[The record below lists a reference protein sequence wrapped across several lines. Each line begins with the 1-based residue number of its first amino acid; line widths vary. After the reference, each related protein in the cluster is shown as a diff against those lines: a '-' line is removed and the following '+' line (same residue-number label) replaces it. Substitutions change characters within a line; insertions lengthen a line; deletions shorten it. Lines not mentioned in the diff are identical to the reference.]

1 MDGPDAAPGLTDP
14 LPLAQALIRCAS
26 VTPADGGAQS
36 ALAEMLERLGFTVH
50 RLRYGEIENIFA
62 RLGNEGPHLCF
73 AGHTDVVPVGTAN
86 WRSDPFGGEVRD
98 GVLYGRGA
106 CDMKGAIAAFVSGVA
121 QHLEQGTPTGSI
133 SLLITGD
140 EEGPA
145 VDGTVKVLE
154 WMRANDQIPDFCLVG
169 EPTCP
174 VRLGD
179 MVKIGRRGS
188 VNMKIEVFGT
198 QGHVAYP
205 HRADNPV
212 HRLIRALDAL
222 TSAPVDAGTEW
233 FEASS
238 LQVTSIDVGNT
249 ATNVIPASARAA
261 LNIRFNDGH
270 SGASLTAWV
279 RATVGAVCGPV
290 RPGVL
295 DQRRVVRH
303 QAGADGGD
311 PAPGDPG
318 RDGDRSEARHR
329 GRHVGCAVH
338 RELLPGGGIRSG
350 WRDDASG
357 RRMCPGRRIARS
369 RSDLSGHRGGLP
381 GMSQGVA
388 TRKSI
393 LVGILRIARGR
404 ADGIDCFGS
413 SPQAISVQPG
423 AADRVSAG
431 WRSAGGVLRRT
442 AAGADRPGDDTVR
455 TADAGGRVL

>member
-1 MDGPDAAPGLTDP
+1 MGGSIAAEGLTDP
-14 LPLAQALIRCAS
+14 LPLAQRLIRCAS
-26 VTPADGGAQS
+26 VTPEDGGAQV
-36 ALAEMLERLGFTVH
+36 ALANMLSGLGFTVH
-50 RLRYGEIENIFA
+50 RLRYGAIENVFA
-62 RLGNEGPHLCF
+62 RLGSGGPHICF

-86 WRSDPFGGEVRD
+86 WRFDPFGGEVRD

-106 CDMKGAIAAFVSGVA
+106 CDMKGAIAAFVAGVA
-121 QHLEQGTPTGSI
+121 QYLDQGEPKGSI

-154 WMRANDQIPDFCLVG
+154 WMRANDQVPDFCLVG

-188 VNMKIEVFGT
+188 VNMKLEVHGT

-222 TSAPVDAGTEW
+222 TSAPVDAGTDW

-238 LQVTSIDVGNT
+238 LQVTSIDVGNG

-279 RATVGAVCGPV
+279 RATVARYADQFDIESSISGESFVTKPGP
-290 RPGVL
+290 
-295 DQRRVVRH
+295 
-303 QAGADGGD
+303 
-311 PAPGDPG
+311 
-318 RDGDRSEARHR
+318 
-329 GRHVGCAVH
+329 
-338 RELLPGGGIRSG
+338 
-350 WRDDASG
+350 
-357 RRMCPGRRIARS
+357 
-369 RSDLSGHRGGLP
+369 
-381 GMSQGVA
+381 
-388 TRKSI
+388 
-393 LVGILRIARGR
+393 LVEILR
-404 ADGIDCFGS
+404 
-413 SPQAISVQPG
+413 QAISG
-423 AADRVSAG
+423 ATGVDPKLDTGGGTSDARFIARYCPVAEFGLVGATMHQADECVPVAE
-431 WRSAGGVLRRT
+431 LRDLARIYRDIV
-442 AAGADRPGDDTVR
+442 AAFLA
-455 TADAGGRVL
+455 